1 MTTTVPAERFRDVS
15 APTPDLDALAITI
28 GELEA
33 SVSAADSIEVC
44 LAAVRAW
51 DAIRREVQTYS
62 SLVGLRFQQDTTDP
76 DRKAEREAWDEAEP
90 RWTELEV
97 TMKRALL
104 AHPRRAEIE
113 AEIGSQAF
121 ALWESDVLAFDPA
134 IKGDLA
140 REAKLGAEY
149 VELLASAELAF
160 NGEVLNLSSIQR
172 YRQSPDREVRHA
184 AEQVVWEWTETHGEE
199 LDRIFDDLVQLRTGM
214 AAQLGFDDFTG
225 LGYRRMCRVD
235 YDRADVDGLRAAVRE
250 HVVPFAA
257 EIRRRQTA
265 TLGVDRLMAWDEP
278 VHDLAGN
285 PAPGGDHDW
294 MLARAAEMFDDMGG
308 LGPFFRRMHTGGF
321 LDLADRK
328 GKAGGGFCTSFPT
341 DGMPF
346 VFANF
351 NGTKGDVEVFSHEM
365 GHAFQSYESRDLPL
379 TDYLWPTYESAEIH
393 SMSLEFLTWPH
404 MERFF
409 GADADRFRRGHLAE
423 ALLFLHYGTAVDHF
437 QHEIY
442 ASPAMT
448 PAERHDLWRT
458 MEQTYLPWRDWGDL
472 TYAAKG
478 GRWQHQRHIYLVP
491 FYYIDYVL
499 AQTCALQFWVRAE
512 RDRDGAMADY
522 VALCRRGGAAPF
534 RSLVASAGLT
544 SPFDDGC
551 LAEVVD
557 AARAVLFR

>member
-1 MTTTVPAERFRDVS
+1 MTTAPAEHFSDVS
-15 APTPDLDALAITI
+15 APSPDLGTLAVTI

-33 SVSAADSIEVC
+33 SLAAADSLDVS
-44 LAAVRAW
+44 LAAVKAW

-76 DRKAEREAWDEAEP
+76 ARKREREAWDEAEP

-97 TMKRALL
+97 AMKRALL

-113 AEIGSQAF
+113 AEIGAQAF

-134 IKGDLA
+134 IKADLA

-149 VELLASAELAF
+149 VELLASAELPF
-160 NGEVLNLSSIQR
+160 DGEVLNLSSITP
-172 YRQSPDREVRHA
+172 YRQSPDRTVRHA
-184 AEQVVWEWTETHGEE
+184 AEEVFWNWFAAHGDE
-199 LDRIFDDLVQLRTGM
+199 LDRIFDDLVQLRTAM
-214 AAQLGFDDFTG
+214 AAQLGFDDFVG
-225 LGYRRMCRVD
+225 VGYRRMCRVD
-235 YDRADVDGLRAAVRE
+235 YDRADVEGLRAAVRE

-257 EIRRRQTA
+257 EIRRRQA
-265 TLGVDRLMAWDEP
+265 GALGLDRVMAWDEP

-285 PAPGGDHDW
+285 PAPLGDHDW
-294 MLARAAEMFDDMGG
+294 MIARAGEMFDAMGD
-308 LGPFFRRMHTGGF
+308 LGPFFRRLETGGF

-341 DGMPF
+341 EGMPF
-346 VFANF
+346 IFANF

-379 TDYLWPTYESAEIH
+379 ADYLWPTYESAEIH

-409 GADADRFRRGHLAE
+409 GADAARFRRVHLAE
-423 ALLFLHYGTAVDHF
+423 ALLFLPYGTAVDHF

-442 ASPAMT
+442 RRPAMSR
-448 PAERHDLWRT
+448 AERHELWRS

-472 TYAAKG
+472 AYPAKG
-478 GRWQHQRHIYLVP
+478 GRWQHQRHIYLAP

-499 AQTCALQFWVRAE
+499 AQTCALQFWVRSE
-512 RDRDGAMADY
+512 RDREAAMRDY

-544 SPFDDGC
+544 SPFEDGC
-551 LAEVVD
+551 LAEVVE
-557 AARAVLFR
+557 AARAALA

>member
-1 MTTTVPAERFRDVS
+1 MSSVAAERFSDIT
-15 APTPDLDALAITI
+15 ATKPDLDGLAVTI

-33 SVSAADSIEVC
+33 SISGADSVDLC

-51 DAIRREVQTYS
+51 DAIRREVETYS

-76 DRKAEREAWDEAEP
+76 DRKQAREEWDEAEP

-97 TMKRALL
+97 VMKRALL
-104 AHPRRAEIE
+104 THPLRAELE
-113 AEIGSQAF
+113 AVIGAQAF

-134 IKGDLA
+134 IKADLA
-140 REAKLGAEY
+140 TEAKLGAEY
-149 VELLASAELAF
+149 VELLASAELPF
-160 NGEVLNLSSIQR
+160 DGEVLNLSSIQKH
-172 YRQSPDREVRHA
+172 RQSPDRAVRRA
-184 AEQVVWEWTETHGEE
+184 AEEVFWAWYAANGDA
-199 LDRIFDDLVQLRTGM
+199 LDRIFDDLVRLRSSM
-214 AAQLGFDDFTG
+214 AGQLGLADFTE

-235 YDRADVDGLRAAVRE
+235 YDRSDVEGLRAAVRE

-257 EIRRRQTA
+257 EIRRRQA
-265 TLGVDRLMAWDEP
+265 EALGVDRLMAWDEP
-278 VHDLAGN
+278 VHDTAGN
-285 PAPGGDHDW
+285 PQPLGDHDW
-294 MLARAAEMFDDMGG
+294 MLARAAEMFDAMGD
-308 LGPFFRRMHTGGF
+308 LGPFFRRMQAGGF

-365 GHAFQSYESRDLPL
+365 GHAFQNYESRNLAL

-409 GADADRFRRGHLAE
+409 GDGADRFRRVHLAE
-423 ALLFLHYGTAVDHF
+423 ALLFLPYGTAVDHF

-442 ASPAMT
+442 ARPTMSA
-448 PAERHDLWRT
+448 AERHDVWRS
-458 MEQTYLPWRDWGDL
+458 MEQTYMPWRDWGDL
-472 TYAAKG
+472 AYPAKG
-478 GRWQHQRHIYLVP
+478 GRWQHQRHIYLMP

-499 AQTCALQFWVRAE
+499 AETCALQFWVRCE
-512 RDRDGAMADY
+512 RDRDAAMADY
-522 VALCRRGGAAPF
+522 VALCRRGGEAPF

-544 SPFDDGC
+544 SPFEDGC
-551 LAEVVD
+551 LAEVVE
-557 AARAVLFR
+557 AARTVLAPR

>member
-1 MTTTVPAERFRDVS
+1 MTATTAERFSDIT
-15 APTPDLDALAITI
+15 APTPDLDALAVTI

-33 SVSAADSIEVC
+33 TVAGAGSVDG
-44 LAAVRAW
+44 LLTAVRAW
-51 DAIRREVQTYS
+51 DDIRRQVQTYS

-76 DRKAEREAWDEAEP
+76 DRKQEREAWDEAEP

-97 TMKRALL
+97 AMKRALL
-104 AHPRRAEIE
+104 GHPLRTDLE
-113 AEIGSQAF
+113 AAIGAQAF
-121 ALWESDVLAFDPA
+121 ALWESEVLAFDPA

-140 REAKLGAEY
+140 TEAKLGAEY

-160 NGEVLNLSSIQR
+160 EGEVLNLSTIQKH
-172 YRQSPDREVRHA
+172 RQSPDRAVRHA
-184 AEQVVWEWTETHGEE
+184 AEKVYWAWTASNGEA
-199 LDRIFDDLVQLRTGM
+199 LDRIFDDLVRLRAGM
-214 AAQLGFDDFTG
+214 AATLGFADFTE
-225 LGYRRMCRVD
+225 LGYKRMCRVD
-235 YDRADVDGLRAAVRE
+235 YDRSDVEGLRAAVRE

-257 EIRRRQTA
+257 EIRRRQA
-265 TLGVDRLMAWDEP
+265 ESLGVDRLMAWDEP
-278 VHDLAGN
+278 VHDTAGN
-285 PAPGGDHDW
+285 PAPRGDHDW
-294 MLARAAEMFDDMGG
+294 MLARGAEMFDAMGD
-308 LGPFFRRMHTGGF
+308 LGPFFRRMQTGGF

-365 GHAFQSYESRDLPL
+365 GHAFQNFESRTQPL

-409 GADADRFRRGHLAE
+409 GEDAERFRRLHLAE
-423 ALLFLHYGTAVDHF
+423 AILFLPYGTAVDHF

-442 ASPAMT
+442 ARPTMT
-448 PAERHDLWRT
+448 PAERHDLWRS
-458 MEQTYLPWRDWGDL
+458 MEETYLPWRDWGDL
-472 TYAAKG
+472 AYAARG
-478 GRWQHQRHIYLVP
+478 GRWQHQRHIYLMP

-512 RDRDGAMADY
+512 RDRDAALADY
-522 VALCRRGGAAPF
+522 VALCRRGGAEPF

-544 SPFDDGC
+544 SPFEDGC
-551 LAEVVD
+551 LAEVVA
-557 AARAVLFR
+557 AARTALGSR

>member
-1 MTTTVPAERFRDVS
+1 VTQAAERFADVS
-15 APTPDLDALAITI
+15 APTPDLDTLALMI

-33 SVSAADSIEVC
+33 TVSGSASLDVC
-44 LAAVRAW
+44 LAAVKAW
-51 DAIRREVQTYS
+51 DAIRREIQTYS

-76 DRKAEREAWDEAEP
+76 ARRAEREAWDDAEP

-97 TMKRALL
+97 AMKRALL
-104 AHPRRAEIE
+104 DHPRRVEIE
-113 AEIGSQAF
+113 AEIGTQAF

-134 IKGDLA
+134 IKADLA

-160 NGEVLNLSSIQR
+160 DGEVLNLSSIQK
-172 YRQSPDREVRHA
+172 YRQSPDRAVRHA
-184 AEQVVWEWTETHGEE
+184 AEELVWAWTASHGAE
-199 LDRIFDDLVQLRTGM
+199 LDRIFDDLTQLRTGM

-235 YDRADVDGLRAAVRE
+235 YDRADVESLRAAVRE

-257 EIRRRQTA
+257 EIRRRQA
-265 TLGVDRLMAWDEP
+265 GTLGLDRLMAWDEP

-285 PAPGGDHDW
+285 PAPMGDHDW
-294 MLARAAEMFDDMGG
+294 MLERATEMFDAMGD
-308 LGPFFRRMHTGGF
+308 LGPFFRRMHAGGF

-365 GHAFQSYESRDLPL
+365 GHAFQNYSSRALPL

-409 GADADRFRRGHLAE
+409 GGDADRFRRVHLSE
-423 ALLFLHYGTAVDHF
+423 ALLFLPYGTAVDHF

-442 ASPAMT
+442 ARPGMS
-448 PAERHDLWRT
+448 PAERHELWRS

-472 TYAAKG
+472 AYPAQG
-478 GRWQHQRHIYLVP
+478 GRWQHQRHIYLMP

-499 AQTCALQFWVRAE
+499 AQTCALQFWVRSE
-512 RDRDGAMADY
+512 RDPDTAMRDY
-522 VALCRRGGAAPF
+522 VALCRRGGEAPF
-534 RSLVASAGLT
+534 RGLVASAGLT
-544 SPFDDGC
+544 SPFDEGC
-551 LAEVVD
+551 LAEVVA
-557 AARAVLFR
+557 AARAALA

>member
-1 MTTTVPAERFRDVS
+1 MTAPATERFGDIS
-15 APTPDLDALAITI
+15 APTPDLDGLAATI

-33 SVSAADSIEVC
+33 SISAADSIDVC

-76 DRKAEREAWDEAEP
+76 DRKREREAWDEAEP
-90 RWTELEV
+90 GWTELEV
-97 TMKRALL
+97 RMKRALL

-113 AEIGSQAF
+113 ATIGTQAF

-134 IKGDLA
+134 IKAGLA

-160 NGEVLNLSSIQR
+160 DGEVLNLSSIQKH
-172 YRQSPDREVRHA
+172 RQSPDRPVRHA
-184 AEQVVWEWTETHGEE
+184 AEEAFWAWFADHGDQ
-199 LDRIFDDLVQLRTGM
+199 LDRIFDDLVALRTAM
-214 AAQLGFDDFTG
+214 AAQLGFGDFIE

-235 YDRADVDGLRAAVRE
+235 YDRSDVDGLRAAVRD

-257 EIRRRQTA
+257 EIRRRQA
-265 TLGVDRLMAWDEP
+265 ETLGVDRLMAWDEP

-285 PAPGGDHDW
+285 PAPLGDHDW
-294 MLARAAEMFDDMGG
+294 MLDRAAEMFDEMGD
-308 LGPFFRRMHTGGF
+308 LGPFFRRMHAGGF

-365 GHAFQSYESRDLPL
+365 GHAFQNFESRTLPL

-409 GADADRFRRGHLAE
+409 GADADRFRRVHLTE
-423 ALLFLHYGTAVDHF
+423 ALLFLPYGTAVDHF

-442 ASPAMT
+442 ARPTMT
-448 PAERHDLWRT
+448 PAERHEVWRS

-472 TYAAKG
+472 AYPAKG
-478 GRWQHQRHIYLVP
+478 GRWQHQRHIYLAP

-499 AQTCALQFWVRAE
+499 AQTCALQFWIRAE
-512 RDRDGAMADY
+512 RDRDAAMTDY
-522 VALCRRGGAAPF
+522 VALCRRGGEAPF
-534 RSLVASAGLT
+534 RTLVTSAGLT
-544 SPFDDGC
+544 SPFEPTC
-551 LAEVVD
+551 LAEVVA
-557 AARAVLFR
+557 AARTALT

>member
-1 MTTTVPAERFRDVS
+1 MTATAAERFSDIT
-15 APTPDLDALAITI
+15 APTPDLDTLAVTI
-28 GELEA
+28 AELEA
-33 SVSAADSIEVC
+33 SVTGADTIDVC

-76 DRKAEREAWDEAEP
+76 DRKREREAWDEAEP

-104 AHPRRAEIE
+104 DHPLRAELE
-113 AEIGSQAF
+113 AAIGTQAF
-121 ALWESDVLAFDPA
+121 ALWESEVLAFDPA

-140 REAKLGAEY
+140 TEAKLGAEY
-149 VELLASAELAF
+149 VELLASAELPF
-160 NGEVLNLSSIQR
+160 DGEVLNLSTIQR
-172 YRQSPDREVRHA
+172 HRQSPDRAVRHA
-184 AEQVVWEWTETHGEE
+184 AEEVYWAWTAANGDA
-199 LDRIFDDLVQLRTGM
+199 LDRIFDDLVRLRAGM
-214 AAQLGFDDFTG
+214 AARLGFSDFTG
-225 LGYRRMCRVD
+225 LGYKRMCRVD
-235 YDRADVDGLRAAVRE
+235 YDRSDVEGLRAAVRD
-250 HVVPFAA
+250 HVVPFAT
-257 EIRRRQTA
+257 EIRRRQA
-265 TLGVDRLMAWDEP
+265 DALGVDRLMAWDEP

-285 PAPGGDHDW
+285 PAPLGDHDW
-294 MLARAAEMFDDMGG
+294 MLARGTEMFDAMGD

-365 GHAFQSYESRDLPL
+365 GHAFQNYESRGLPL
-379 TDYLWPTYESAEIH
+379 TDYLWPTYESAEVH

-409 GADADRFRRGHLAE
+409 GDDAERYRRLHLAE
-423 ALLFLHYGTAVDHF
+423 AILFLPYGTAVDHF

-442 ASPAMT
+442 ARPTMT
-448 PAERHDLWRT
+448 PAERHDLWRS

-472 TYAAKG
+472 AYPAKG
-478 GRWQHQRHIYLVP
+478 GRWQHQRHIYLMP

-512 RDRDGAMADY
+512 RDRDAALADY
-522 VALCRRGGAAPF
+522 VTLCRRGGAAPF
-534 RSLVASAGLT
+534 RALVASAGLT
-544 SPFDDGC
+544 SPFEEGC
-551 LAEVVD
+551 LAEVVA
-557 AARAVLFR
+557 AARAALG

>member
-1 MTTTVPAERFRDVS
+1 MSPAAAECFSDVT
-15 APTPDLDALAITI
+15 APTPNLDTLAISI

-33 SVSAADSIEVC
+33 SVSGADSVKLC

-51 DAIRREVQTYS
+51 DAIRREVETYS
-62 SLVGLRFQQDTTDP
+62 SLVGLRFQQDTADP
-76 DRKAEREAWDEAEP
+76 DRKREREAWDEAEP

-97 TMKRALL
+97 AVKRALL

-113 AEIGSQAF
+113 AEVGAQAF

-160 NGEVLNLSSIQR
+160 DGEVLNLSSISKH
-172 YRQSPDREVRHA
+172 RQGPDRAVRHA
-184 AEQVVWEWTETHGEE
+184 AEDVFWAWHAAHGAE
-199 LDRIFDDLVQLRTGM
+199 LDRIFDDLVQLRTRM

-250 HVVPFAA
+250 HVVPFAS
-257 EIRRRQTA
+257 ELRRRQA
-265 TLGVDRLMAWDEP
+265 GALGLDRLMAWDEP

-285 PAPGGDHDW
+285 PTPAGDHDW
-294 MLARAAEMFDDMGG
+294 MLARAGEMFDAMGD
-308 LGPFFRRMHTGGF
+308 LGPFFRRMQSGGF

-341 DGMPF
+341 EGMPF

-365 GHAFQSYESRDLPL
+365 GHAFQCYESRNLPL

-409 GADADRFRRGHLAE
+409 GGDADRFRRMHLAE
-423 ALLFLHYGTAVDHF
+423 ALLFLPYGTAVDHF

-442 ASPAMT
+442 AHPTMS
-448 PAERHDLWRT
+448 PAERHDLWRS
-458 MEQTYLPWRDWGDL
+458 MERAYLPWRDWGDL
-472 TYAAKG
+472 AYPAKG
-478 GRWQHQRHIYLVP
+478 GRWQHQRHIYLKP

-499 AQTCALQFWVRAE
+499 AQTCALQFWVRSE
-512 RDRDGAMADY
+512 QDRDAAMADY
-522 VALCRRGGAAPF
+522 VALCRRGGEAPF
-534 RSLVASAGLT
+534 RGLVASAGLT
-544 SPFDDGC
+544 SPFEDGC

-557 AARAVLFR
+557 AARAALA

>member
-1 MTTTVPAERFRDVS
+1 MTPAPAERFSDVS
-15 APTPDLDALAITI
+15 ATTPDFDTLAITI

-33 SVSAADSIEVC
+33 SVSGADSVDVC
-44 LAAVRAW
+44 LAAIRAW

-62 SLVGLRFQQDTTDP
+62 ALVGLRFQQDTTDP
-76 DRKAEREAWDEAEP
+76 DRKRAREAWDEAEP
-90 RWTELEV
+90 QWTELEV
-97 TMKRALL
+97 VMKRALL
-104 AHPRRAEIE
+104 GHPRRAELE
-113 AEIGSQAF
+113 AELGTQAF

-140 REAKLGAEY
+140 RETRIGAEY

-160 NGEVLNLSSIQR
+160 DGEVLNLSSINR
-172 YRQSPDREVRHA
+172 YRQSPDRAVRHA
-184 AEQVVWEWTETHGEE
+184 AERVFWEWFAAQRAD
-199 LDRIFDDLVQLRTGM
+199 LDRIFDDLVQLRTSM
-214 AAQLGFDDFTG
+214 AAQLGFDDFVG

-235 YDRADVDGLRAAVRE
+235 YDRADVEALRAAVRE

-257 EIRRRQTA
+257 EIRRRQA
-265 TLGVDRLMAWDEP
+265 GVLGLDRVMAWDEP
-278 VHDLAGN
+278 VHDPAGN
-285 PAPGGDHDW
+285 PAPRGDHDW
-294 MLARAAEMFDDMGG
+294 MLARAAEMFDAMGD
-308 LGPFFRRMHTGGF
+308 LGPFFRRMERGGF

-341 DGMPF
+341 EGMPF

-379 TDYLWPTYESAEIH
+379 SDYLWPTYESAEIH

-409 GADADRFRRGHLAE
+409 GADADRFRRVHLAE
-423 ALLFLHYGTAVDHF
+423 ALLFLPYGTAVDHF

-442 ASPAMT
+442 AHPTMS
-448 PAERHDLWRT
+448 PAERHDLWRS

-472 TYAAKG
+472 AYPAQG
-478 GRWQHQRHIYLVP
+478 GRWQHQRHIYLAP

-512 RDRDGAMADY
+512 RDRDAAMADY
-522 VALCRRGGAAPF
+522 VALCRRGGEAPF
-534 RSLVASAGLT
+534 RGLVASAGLA
-544 SPFDDGC
+544 SPFEEGC
-551 LAEVVD
+551 LAEVVE
-557 AARAVLFR
+557 AARAALA

>member
-1 MTTTVPAERFRDVS
+1 MTATAERFSDIT
-15 APTPDLDALAITI
+15 APTPDLDALAVTI

-33 SVSAADSIEVC
+33 TVAGAGSADAC

-51 DAIRREVQTYS
+51 DAVRREVSTYS
-62 SLVGLRFQQDTTDP
+62 ALVGLRFQQDTTDP
-76 DRKAEREAWDEAEP
+76 ARKRERETWDETEP

-97 TMKRALL
+97 AMKRALL
-104 AHPRRAEIE
+104 DHPLRGELE
-113 AEIGSQAF
+113 AAIGAQAF
-121 ALWESDVLAFDPA
+121 ALWESEVLAFDPA

-140 REAKLGAEY
+140 TEAKLGAEY
-149 VELLASAELAF
+149 VELLASAELPF
-160 NGEVLNLSSIQR
+160 GDEVLNLSSIQKH
-172 YRQSPDREVRHA
+172 RQSPDRAVRHA
-184 AEQVVWEWTETHGEE
+184 AEEVYWAWTATNGDA
-199 LDRIFDDLVQLRTGM
+199 LDRIFDDLVGLRAAM
-214 AAQLGFDDFTG
+214 AAQLGFADFTA

-235 YDRADVDGLRAAVRE
+235 YDRSDVEGLRAAVRD

-257 EIRRRQTA
+257 EIRRRQA
-265 TLGVDRLMAWDEP
+265 EALGVDRLMAWDEP

-285 PAPGGDHDW
+285 PAPLGDHDW
-294 MLARAAEMFDDMGG
+294 MLARGAEMFDAMGD
-308 LGPFFRRMHTGGF
+308 LGPFFRRMRTGGF

-365 GHAFQSYESRDLPL
+365 GHAFQSYESRSLAL

-409 GADADRFRRGHLAE
+409 GDDAERFRRLHLAE
-423 ALLFLHYGTAVDHF
+423 AILFLPYGTAVDHF

-442 ASPAMT
+442 ARPAMT
-448 PAERHDLWRT
+448 PAERHDLWRS
-458 MEQTYLPWRDWGDL
+458 MEEAYLPWRDWGDL
-472 TYAAKG
+472 AYPARG
-478 GRWQHQRHIYLVP
+478 GRWQHQRHIYLMP

-512 RDRDGAMADY
+512 HDRDAALADY
-522 VALCRRGGAAPF
+522 VALCRRGGAVPF
-534 RSLVASAGLT
+534 RTLVASAGLT
-544 SPFDDGC
+544 SPFDAGC
-551 LAEVVD
+551 LAEVVA
-557 AARAVLFR
+557 AARAALA